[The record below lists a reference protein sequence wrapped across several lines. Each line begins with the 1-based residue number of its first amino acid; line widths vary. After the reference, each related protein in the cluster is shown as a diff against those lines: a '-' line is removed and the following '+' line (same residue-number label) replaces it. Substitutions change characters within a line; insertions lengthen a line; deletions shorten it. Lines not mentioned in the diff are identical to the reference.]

1 VQAKW
6 HIVRSKL
13 ICLSFVDIATIA
25 SISYLFRSTG
35 SVIGVSLVS
44 TVFQSKLKEYL
55 EQSIT
60 GPDAQ
65 KVCNIVNCFSRP

>member
-1 VQAKW
+1 LLALK
-6 HIVRSKL
+6 
-13 ICLSFVDIATIA
+13 FVLPDIATIA

-44 TVFQSKLKEYL
+44 TVFQSKLKQYL

-65 KVCNIVNCFSRP
+65 NVRLFLCKNQRTPSGL